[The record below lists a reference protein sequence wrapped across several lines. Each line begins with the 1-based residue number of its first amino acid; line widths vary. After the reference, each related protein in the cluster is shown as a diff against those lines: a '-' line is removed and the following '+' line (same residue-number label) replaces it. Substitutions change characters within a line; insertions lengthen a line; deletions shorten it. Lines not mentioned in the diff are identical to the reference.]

1 MSRCATLYM
10 VLGAAVTVACTGNK
24 TSGNDGGGDSTVN
37 PPTSP
42 VPGSAD
48 LEYTLEESTAEVT
61 LFTAPVT
68 RKPTSRDV
76 VPVAR
81 GSGLRLHAARNEFEP
96 ALLELAAGHSVTA
109 AIMGTFSDL
118 GASQR
123 VSLHQVGF
131 VDGWGET
138 LAPLGADGALSLG
151 SGPTALWMTVFV
163 PKDAPKGEHHA
174 SLTLVLSGA
183 SQVVVPVRLT
193 VFDFALPDQIHF
205 ASQMNVGVGALV
217 PAGGTARDAHTL
229 LYQHRFTPDSSTWPS
244 GFSPTITWDN
254 AQGRC
259 STFWDEP
266 TEGAEY
272 SIGTLA
278 LRYILGEGW
287 NGVGYPNAE
296 VLHFVD
302 NATPRPATFCG
313 VSRGSHQ
320 GSDAY
325 NTAWSKYLSALD
337 AYLLGHGM
345 ADKAY
350 HYVQNEP
357 QNETDYALAA
367 HLCRLSRAAAPH
379 LRLAIS
385 EEPKPE
391 IAERSDGACGYDI
404 WIAHVRAYQQGYAW
418 KRQSEHNESVWIYSL
433 DQDPDPYFNPT
444 RVDRSG
450 LHARIIPWVAWR
462 IRASGFAYYDGDR
475 FFPSGR
481 PGVRA
486 ELLREG
492 FEDYEYL
499 WLANGKKQPAPG
511 VSEVVDPAVASV
523 ATGLTSFTKD
533 ASALSKLRIELGRFI
548 EGSRTTMPVVEAPD
562 SGRPRVAHY
571 LNFQDPK
578 GKPTADPLVVAGHTY
593 QKIGWDPYDASKGYG
608 WSGEN
613 IKNPAIALYG
623 YDEAGSSEIERSYVY
638 DDYGRDNLFEFALAP
653 GRYRVTV
660 GAGRPARAYPN
671 DPHTVIIEG
680 TRVIDDEPTSDA
692 ARVFRR
698 SVDLD
703 ISDGSLSLVAG
714 GRSARTGDY
723 AYTFLQFLDIEP
735 ID

>member
-1 MSRCATLYM
+1 MTRSATISL
-10 VLGAAVTVACTGNK
+10 VLGSTLALACSGDEK
-24 TSGNDGGGDSTVN
+24 STSETGGGSTTN
-37 PPTSP
+37 PPTAP
-42 VPGSAD
+42 VPGAAD
-48 LEYTLEESTAEVT
+48 VEYTLEESTAEVT

-68 RKPTSRDV
+68 RKPTTSDV
-76 VPVAR
+76 APAAR
-81 GSGLRLHAARNEFEP
+81 ASGLKLHAARNEFEP
-96 ALLELAAGHSVTA
+96 ALLELVAGHAVTSA
-109 AIMGTFSDL
+109 TMGTFPNL
-118 GASQR
+118 GAGQR

-138 LAPLGADGALSLG
+138 LTPVALS
-151 SGPTALWMTVFV
+151 SGFAALWITVFV
-163 PKDAPKGEHHA
+163 PKDAPKGEHRA
-174 SLTLVLSGA
+174 SLTLTLASGG
-183 SQVVVPVRLT
+183 QVVVPVVLT
-193 VFDFALPDQIHF
+193 VFDFALPDPIHF
-205 ASQMNVGVGALV
+205 ASQMNVNVSALI
-217 PAGGTARDAHTL
+217 PAGGTARDAHSL
-229 LYQHRFTPDSSTWPS
+229 LHEHRFTPDSSTWPS
-244 GFSPTITWDN
+244 GFSPAITWDS
-254 AQGRC
+254 AQNPARC
-259 STFWDEP
+259 TALWDEP
-266 TEGAEY
+266 SEGAEY
-272 SIGTLA
+272 SIGTLSR
-278 LRYILGEGW
+278 RYILGEGW

-302 NATPRPATFCG
+302 NATPRPATMCG
-313 VSRGSHQ
+313 VSRGDGHQ
-320 GSDAY
+320 GSEAY
-325 NTAWSKYLSALD
+325 NAAWSKYLAALD
-337 AYLLGHGM
+337 GYLVGHGM

-404 WIAHVRAYQQGYAW
+404 WIAHVRAYQQDYAW
-418 KRQSEHNESVWIYSL
+418 KRQREHQEQVWIYSL
-433 DQDPDPYFNPT
+433 DHDPDPYFNPT

-450 LHARIIPWVAWR
+450 LHVRIIPWVAWR
-462 IRASGFAYYDGDR
+462 IRASGFAYYDVDR

-481 PGVRA
+481 PGLRA

-499 WLANGKKQPAPG
+499 WLANGQKQPTPG
-511 VSEVVDPAVASV
+511 ASEAVDPAVASL
-523 ATGLTSFTKD
+523 ASGLSSFTKD
-533 ASALSKLRIELGRFI
+533 PSALTKLRIELGRYI
-548 EGSRTTMPVVEAPD
+548 EGSRTTMPVVEAPT
-562 SGRPRVAHY
+562 SGRPRAAYY

-578 GKPTADPLVVAGHTY
+578 GRPTAEPLLVAGHTY
-593 QKIGWDPYDASKGYG
+593 QKVGWDAYDAGKGYG

-613 IKNPAIALYG
+613 IKNPGIALYG
-623 YDEAGSSEIERSYVY
+623 YDEAGNSEIERSYLY

-671 DPHTVIIEG
+671 DPHNVMVEG
-680 TRVIDDEPTSDA
+680 TRLIDDEPTSDA

-698 SVDLD
+698 TVELD
-703 ISDGSLSLVAG
+703 ISDGSLSVVAG
-714 GRSARTGDY
+714 GRSAKTGDY

>member
-1 MSRCATLYM
+1 MNRLTAFPV
-10 VLGAAVTVACTGNK
+10 VLGMLAC
-24 TSGNDGGGDSTVN
+24 SAGGRSASDAGDPKGGSN
-37 PPTSP
+37 PPTTP
-42 VPGSAD
+42 IPGAAD
-48 LEYTLEESTAEVT
+48 LEYTLAESTPEAT

-68 RKPTSRDV
+68 RKPTTMDV
-76 VPVAR
+76 APAAR
-81 GSGLRLHAARNEFEP
+81 GSGLHLYAARNEFEP
-96 ALLELAAGHSVTA
+96 ALLELAAGHQVVA
-109 AIMGTFSDL
+109 ATLGRFPNL
-118 GASQR
+118 GAGQR
-123 VSLHQVGF
+123 VALHQVGF

-138 LAPLGADGALSLG
+138 LTPVGAEPVRG
-151 SGPTALWMTVFV
+151 SGLAALWLTVYV
-163 PKDAPKGEHHA
+163 PKDAPKGEHR
-174 SLTLVLSGA
+174 TDLVLGLSSGGQA
-183 SQVVVPVRLT
+183 VVPVVLT
-193 VFDFALPDQIHF
+193 VFDFALPDAIHF
-205 ASQMNVGVGALV
+205 ASQMNVDVSALI
-217 PAGGTARDAHTL
+217 PAGGAARDAHTL
-229 LYQHRFTPDSSTWPS
+229 LYEHRFTPDASTWPS
-244 GFSPTITWDN
+244 GFAPGITWDN
-254 AQGRC
+254 AQARC

-272 SIGTLA
+272 AIGTLA
-278 LRYILGEGW
+278 RRYILGEGW

-302 NATPRPATFCG
+302 NATPRPASFCG
-313 VSRGSHQ
+313 VGRGSHA

-325 NTAWSKYLSALD
+325 NAAWSAYLSALD
-337 AYLLGHGM
+337 SYLVGHGM

-350 HYVQNEP
+350 YYVQNEP

-391 IAERSDGACGYDI
+391 IAERSDGACGYHI
-404 WIAHVRAYQQGYAW
+404 WIAHVRAYQQDYAW
-418 KRQSEHNESVWIYSL
+418 KRQLAHGEAVFLYSL

-444 RVDRSG
+444 RVDRPG

-462 IRASGFAYYDGDR
+462 LRAAGFAYYDVDR

-499 WLANGKKQPAPG
+499 WLANGGKAPTPG
-511 VSEVVDPAVASV
+511 ASEAVDKAVASV

-533 ASALSKLRIELGRFI
+533 ASALSKLRIELGRYI
-548 EGSRTTMPVVEAPD
+548 EGSRTTMPVATAPD
-562 SGRPRVAHY
+562 SGRPRGSYY

-578 GKPTADPLVVAGHTY
+578 GKPTADPLVVDGHTY
-593 QKIGWDPYDASKGYG
+593 QKIGWDAYDAGKGYG
-608 WSGEN
+608 WAGEN

-623 YDEAGSSEIERSYVY
+623 YDEAGQSEIERSYLY

-660 GAGRPARAYPN
+660 GAGRPGRAYPN
-671 DPHTVIIEG
+671 DPHTVIVEG
-680 TRVIDDEPTSDA
+680 TRLVDDEPTSDA
-692 ARVFRR
+692 ARAFRR
-698 SVDLD
+698 SATLD
-703 ISDGSLSLVAG
+703 ITDGSLSLVAG

-735 ID
+735 VD